1 MYIRIFFVFSKA
13 GVDPAASSEVAS
25 SSSVLPDS
33 MYTPAQQQQSTN
45 LSTER
50 ISTTSHASSP
60 VAGGSATIAVPSN
73 GQPPTHPR
81 MPTSLANGHR
91 QTNMI
96 NPSATGVY
104 PNREASFGNMPPT
117 QQLANPLL
125 FDNVTNLLPGTSGQ
139 IMVGQPDSSSQMFL
153 QGQLQHQQMDTM
165 MGGNNKNLQPQEVM
179 LNLMKEYGN
188 PEQIGSLF
196 DQQMADPFN
205 IQMSLPLMDY
215 FD

>member
-1 MYIRIFFVFSKA
+1 MSSKA
-13 GVDPAASSEVAS
+13 GVEPAPSNEATS

-33 MYTPAQQQQSTN
+33 MYSPAQQQGGS

-50 ISTTSHASSP
+50 ISSTSHASSP
-60 VAGGSATIAVPSN
+60 IGSSTAAIPVPSN
-73 GQPPTHPR
+73 NSQPPSHMR
-81 MPTSLANGHR
+81 MPR
-91 QTNMI
+91 QGSMMNQ
-96 NPSATGVY
+96 SATAVY
-104 PNREASFGNMPPT
+104 QNREPSFGNMPAT
-117 QQLANPLL
+117 QQQLTNPLI
-125 FDNVTNLLPGTSGQ
+125 FDNIANLLPGTSGQ
-139 IMVGQPDSSSQMFL
+139 IMVGQADTSSQMFL
-153 QGQLQHQQMDTM
+153 QGQPQHQQMDTM
-165 MGGNNKNLQPQEVM
+165 MGANSKNLQPQEVM

>member
-1 MYIRIFFVFSKA
+1 MYS
-13 GVDPAASSEVAS
+13 
-25 SSSVLPDS
+25 
-33 MYTPAQQQQSTN
+33 PAQQQSVN
-45 LSTER
+45 VPTER
-50 ISTTSHASSP
+50 ISSTSHASTP
-60 VAGGSATIAVPSN
+60 VASSNNAVPSN
-73 GQPPTHPR
+73 GQQSAHMR

-91 QTNMI
+91 QGNMI
-96 NPSATGVY
+96 SQSAAGVY

-117 QQLANPLL
+117 QQIANPVM
-125 FDNVTNLLPGTSGQ
+125 FDNVPNLLPGTSNQ
-139 IMVGQPDSSSQMFL
+139 MMVGQADTSSQMFL
-153 QGQLQHQQMDTM
+153 QGQPQHQQMDTM
-165 MGGNNKNLQPQEVM
+165 MGSTNKNLQPQEVM

>member
-1 MYIRIFFVFSKA
+1 MYSLFSKA
-13 GVDPAASSEVAS
+13 GVEPAAGNEVV

-33 MYTPAQQQQSTN
+33 MYTSAQQQGVN

-50 ISTTSHASSP
+50 ISSTSHASSP
-60 VAGGSATIAVPSN
+60 VASSNVAVPVPSVA
-73 GQPPTHPR
+73 QPSSQMR
-81 MPTSLANGHR
+81 MATNLANGHL
-91 QTNMI
+91 QPNMV
-96 NPSATGVY
+96 NPSATGMY
-104 PNREASFGNMPPT
+104 QNREASFGNMPGS

-125 FDNVTNLLPGTSGQ
+125 FDNVANLLPGASSQ
-139 IMVGQPDSSSQMFL
+139 IMVGQADSSSQMFL
-153 QGQLQHQQMDTM
+153 QGQPQHQQMDTM